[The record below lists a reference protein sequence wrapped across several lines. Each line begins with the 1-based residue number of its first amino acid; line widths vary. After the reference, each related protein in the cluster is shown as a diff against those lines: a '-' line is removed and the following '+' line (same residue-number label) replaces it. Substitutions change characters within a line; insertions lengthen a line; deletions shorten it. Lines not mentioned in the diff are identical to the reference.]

1 MAAQAS
7 RQLRPMDKPMEDRMK
22 LFEVFHCMVA
32 ATGLCLCG
40 SALADN
46 CTGHYSSVV
55 TYAQSFDLG
64 NGHRL
69 DMFMT
74 KTTADSNNSP
84 FTGTGQ
90 CTGYALTTA
99 DGKTRAAGICGR
111 KNKDGS
117 WSDAWTIEP
126 GADRGNWKWVDSSG
140 AYAGKSLSG
149 WFQQE
154 ASEDGVTVGKWG
166 GNCN

>member
-1 MAAQAS
+1 
-7 RQLRPMDKPMEDRMK
+7 MK
-22 LFEVFHCMVA
+22 LIEVFHAVT

-40 SALADN
+40 PALADN
-46 CTGHYSSVV
+46 CSGHYSQVV
-55 TYAQSFDLG
+55 TQAQSFDLG
-64 NGHRL
+64 NGHKL

-74 KTTADSNNSP
+74 KTTADSTNSP

-117 WSDAWTIEP
+117 WSDAWAIEP
-126 GADRGNWKWVDSSG
+126 GADRGTWKLVDTSG
-140 AYAGKSLSG
+140 AYAGKSASG
-149 WFQQE
+149 WWQDV
-154 ASEDGVTVGKWG
+154 ASEGGVTVGKWG